1 MNTNPSALSSSGTA
15 DDLQPDPA
23 SGHQAGQLNGPAPK
37 RGWFS
42 FVGAGALV
50 AVGYMDPGNWATALT
65 SGAKYGYQLLSV
77 VLLASLMGLLLQWVA
92 SKVGVVTGRD
102 LAQLCRQR
110 YSRRTTL

>member
-1 MNTNPSALSSSGTA
+1 MNTNPSALTPTGTA
-15 DDLQPDPA
+15 DNPQSDPP
-23 SGHQAGQLNGPAPK
+23 SGHQAGQLNDSAHK

-50 AVGYMDPGNWATALT
+50 AVGYMDPGNWATALA

-92 SKVGVVTGRD
+92 SKVGVVTGQDVLVIWWFR
-102 LAQLCRQR
+102 
-110 YSRRTTL
+110 